1 MTTTSRSSHGFF
13 RKSLVIPT
21 EHGAWSWLLV
31 PWLYG
36 AVVAFGH
43 DLGRPAPHAALAL
56 ALTLIGGLSAA
67 VSRQP
72 ATAWARIRQGRGR
85 AADAPIAAGWALGL
99 ALLALLCLL
108 GLLALDRRA
117 LAGLIVPF
125 AAILPAYLLAARS
138 GRSAMRSLGMELV
151 GAVGLA
157 LTAPAAA
164 IAVTARLDTTTIWLW
179 ILFALQNALGVLYVR
194 QRLAHSKQ
202 HAGEPRL
209 TLLGHL
215 AGFAAVFILAAGG
228 WIAPLAAAPFALLLL
243 RALWA
248 VRGAH
253 PVADIKRF
261 GFSEV
266 AAELLGGALIA
277 AALL

>member
-1 MTTTSRSSHGFF
+1 MTVSPRSSRSIF

-36 AVVAFGH
+36 AVVTFGS
-43 DLGRPAPHAALAL
+43 GTAAAHAAPAL
-56 ALTLIGGLSAA
+56 ALTLIGGLAA
-67 VSRQP
+67 TISRQP

-85 AADAPIAAGWALGL
+85 AADASLAAGWALGL
-99 ALLALLCLL
+99 GMLALLCLL
-108 GLLALDRRA
+108 GLLALGRQA
-117 LAGLIVPF
+117 LSGLIVPF
-125 AAILPAYLLAARS
+125 VAVLSAYLLAARS
-138 GRSAMRSLGMELV
+138 GRSAMRSLGMELT

-164 IAVTARLDTTTIWLW
+164 IAVTARLDATAIWLW
-179 ILFALQNALGVLYVR
+179 GLFALQNALGVLYVR

-202 HAGEPRL
+202 RNGEPRL
-209 TLLGHL
+209 TLGGHL
-215 AGFAAVFILAAGG
+215 VGFAALLMMAAAGWVSWLAAV
-228 WIAPLAAAPFALLLL
+228 PFALLLL

-248 VRGAH
+248 VRAIR